1 MDWNFPINNGGQ
13 FHGIGDSGID
23 LFKGDPV
30 KGLTREICQNS
41 IDARIDDKKAVRVE
55 FRSFE
60 VDIQMLPQKN
70 QLLNYYKQAYK
81 FCEKQN
87 FAKATK
93 YLKRTIPIL
102 EQPKIQMLRISDFNT
117 SGLIGADVAA
127 ENFTSPWFRLVR
139 SVGSSD
145 KAEGS
150 IGAFGSGK
158 QACFS
163 CSNLQTVFYST
174 LDIHGVEAHQGV
186 SKLICFMDQEG
197 DLHSDVGYYSNDN
210 SLPIYTQFDID
221 QNFNRNESGTDVY
234 IASFKS
240 SDKDWKKELIVAVL
254 DGFFYAVNEGHL
266 VVEIDDILIDRDH
279 ISNLIETYK
288 ADVSDKTYD
297 YYQILSAH
305 DCEIRKFSYIEKDD
319 VEIRML
325 MRHDLHRRVA
335 IIRYPGMKVFD
346 KGSIS
351 ATVPFA
357 GVCVIKGTQIS
368 KLLGG
373 LENIQHNAW
382 ELSRYRDEPEVQKE
396 AESKMKKLYSDIK
409 KLFNELKGQ
418 DTEGEIDPDIGDCI
432 PDPMSEKEETQ
443 ESINNE
449 VSVITDKKST
459 LVKPLGEIEIADDDG
474 EVELDDDGTKGGTS
488 GGPGI
493 HNGDGHITPDPGP
506 GSGSGPRP
514 GTTPEPD
521 APFEEPKVKK
531 RAKKI
536 PASIRYTAE
545 DIETGKYKIYITP
558 KVDIEDGQVLIYMA
572 AETDK
577 YKADIRYAEMDGTK
591 LYVDDNAIKG
601 VSLAK
606 NVKSTLQ
613 VGFDYSDICSLEVAV
628 YGHQI

>member
-1 MDWNFPINNGGQ
+1 MDWKFPINNGGQ

-23 LFKGDPV
+23 LFKGDPI

-55 FRSFE
+55 FKSFE
-60 VDIQMLPQKN
+60 VDIQLLPQKN
-70 QLLNYYKQAYK
+70 QLLEYYRQAYK

-87 FAKATK
+87 FVKATK
-93 YLKRTIPIL
+93 YFERTIPIL

-174 LDIHGVEAHQGV
+174 LDLNGVTAHQGV
-186 SKLICFMDQEG
+186 SKLICFMDSEG
-197 DLHSDVGYYSNDN
+197 DLHSDVGYYSEEN
-210 SLPIYTQFDID
+210 SLPIYKQFDID
-221 QNFNRNESGTDVY
+221 DSFTRDEPGTDVY

-254 DGFFYAVNEGHL
+254 DGFFYAVYEGHL
-266 VVEIDDILIDRDH
+266 IVEIDGILIDRDH
-279 ISNLIETYK
+279 ISTLIEIYK
-288 ADVSDKTYD
+288 DDISDKTYD
-297 YYQILSAH
+297 YYQILSVS
-305 DCEIRKFSYIEKDD
+305 DCEVRNFSFIEKDD

-325 MRHDLHRRVA
+325 MRQDLHRRVA
-335 IIRYPGMKVFD
+335 IIRFPGMKVFN
-346 KGSIS
+346 KGNIS
-351 ATVPFA
+351 ATVSFA
-357 GVCVIKGTQIS
+357 GVCTIKGKKIS

-382 ELSRYRDEPEVQKE
+382 ELSRYRDEPEIQNE
-396 AESKMKKLYSDIK
+396 AESKMKRLYSEIK
-409 KLFNELKGQ
+409 KLFNELKEQ

-443 ESINNE
+443 ESITNE
-449 VSVITDKKST
+449 VLVITDKKST
-459 LVKPLGEIEIADDDG
+459 LVKPSGEIEITDDDG
-474 EVELDDDGTKGGTS
+474 EIELEDDGTEGGTS

-493 HNGDGHITPDPGP
+493 HNGEGHITPEPEP
-506 GSGSGPRP
+506 GSGSGAKS

-521 APFEEPKVKK
+521 PPVEEPKAKK
-531 RAKKI
+531 RVKKI
-536 PASIRYTAE
+536 PASIRYTAV
-545 DIETGKYKIYITP
+545 DIETGDYDIYITP
-558 KVDIEDGQVLIYMA
+558 KVDVDNGQILIYMA

-577 YKADIRYAEMDGTK
+577 YKADIRYAEMNGVN
-591 LYVDDNAIKG
+591 LMIVENAIKG
-601 VSLAK
+601 ISLAK
-606 NVKSTLQ
+606 DVKTILR
-613 VGFDYSDICSLEVAV
+613 VRFDYSDICSLEVMV
-628 YGHQI
+628 YGH